1 LSEFTLTLSVLNWI
15 TNLDKE
21 LLIWLNQ
28 FHAGWLDD
36 TMIFFSEKWV
46 WLPLY
51 AFLLGLLIY
60 GYRKQVWKSLLV
72 ITLVITAADM
82 LSTACKFAVG
92 RLRPCQLD
100 ELQESLYFANDHCG
114 GKFGFFSSH
123 ASNAFALAAFMVLL
137 VSKRHPWIH
146 VLWLWAGIV
155 SYSRVYL
162 VVHYPIDIVTGAL
175 FGCLVSVVCITIS
188 KKVLRLDPLR

>member
-1 LSEFTLTLSVLNWI
+1 MLNSI
-15 TNLDKE
+15 TSLDKE

-28 FHAGWLDD
+28 FHTEWLDV
-36 TMIFFSEKWV
+36 TMVFFSEKWV

-51 AFLLGLLIY
+51 AFLLGLLIL
-60 GYRKQVWKSLLV
+60 GYKKQVWKPILNITV
-72 ITLVITAADM
+72 IITAADM

-100 ELQESLYFANDHCG
+100 ELQDTLYFASDHCG

-137 VSKRHPWIH
+137 VGKRQPWIH
-146 VLWLWAGIV
+146 LLWLWAAIV

-162 VVHYPIDIVTGAL
+162 VVHYPIDILTGAL
-175 FGCLVSVVCITIS
+175 FGCFVSFVFITIS
-188 KKVLRLDPLR
+188 KKVLRLNPLD